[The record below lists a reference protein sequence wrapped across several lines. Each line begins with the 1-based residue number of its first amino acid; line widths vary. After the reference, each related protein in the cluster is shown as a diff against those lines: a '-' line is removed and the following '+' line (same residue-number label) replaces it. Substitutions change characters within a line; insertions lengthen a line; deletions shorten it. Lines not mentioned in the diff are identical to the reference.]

1 MARKSRRNKNVEAVS
16 NQIIENGENLI
27 DTGAY
32 IRVSV
37 ENSGNE
43 TDETLV
49 VQQMLFGEDGIFRI
63 VFDDYGVTETICSV
77 SLIFII
83 FYGGFGTNVKEAK
96 SVAAKALLLS
106 TLGVALTTGFVGVF
120 VHLVLRLP
128 WLESFLF
135 GSVIAST
142 DAASVFNIL
151 RTKKLDL
158 KYHTASLLEL
168 ESGSNDPVSY
178 MLTVV
183 FIAMMSGK
191 AVSLPL
197 MLAQQIGFGLVCGAA
212 AGRLAVWAMDRFS
225 FQIEEGNTIF
235 AVAAMLVSYALPQVI
250 GGNGYLAVYLCGI
263 IMGNSRIPEKRNL
276 MHVFDTVTGIAQMM
290 IFFLLGLLATPSEL
304 PAVLLPA
311 ALIMLFMT
319 VIARPAAVAA
329 ILLPFRSHIRQ
340 IGVVSWAG
348 LRGAASIVFAIM
360 AVLSKVPMHYNL
372 YNLVF
377 CVVLLSIA
385 VQGTFLPLV
394 SEKLRMIDRNM
405 DVRRTFNDYEEE
417 SSIHF
422 VKTHIQEGHLF
433 CGKRVRDISL
443 PPEMLIVMILRG
455 EEKRIPNG
463 DTLLLAGDL
472 LILAAPEFT
481 EGENLI
487 LRERTTVKGDKWTG
501 KTLKEV
507 PLSKGTL
514 VVSVRRGEETLIPT
528 GNTRIQ
534 EGDILIIAKY

>member
-1 MARKSRRNKNVEAVS
+1 
-16 NQIIENGENLI
+16 
-27 DTGAY
+27 
-32 IRVSV
+32 
-37 ENSGNE
+37 
-43 TDETLV
+43 
-49 VQQMLFGEDGIFRI
+49 
-63 VFDDYGVTETICSV
+63 
-77 SLIFII
+77 
-83 FYGGFGTNVKEAK
+83 
-96 SVAAKALLLS
+96 
-106 TLGVALTTGFVGVF
+106 
-120 VHLVLRLP
+120 
-128 WLESFLF
+128 
-135 GSVIAST
+135 
-142 DAASVFNIL
+142 
-151 RTKKLDL
+151 
-158 KYHTASLLEL
+158 
-168 ESGSNDPVSY
+168 

>member
-1 MARKSRRNKNVEAVS
+1 M
-16 NQIIENGENLI
+16 NQIILLVGVVIMICVLMGRVTSRLAVPSLLI
-27 DTGAY
+27 FIGL
-32 IRVSV
+32 
-37 ENSGNE
+37 G
-43 TDETLV
+43 
-49 VQQMLFGEDGIFRI
+49 MLFGEDGIFWI

-304 PAVLLPA
+304 PAVLLPGSTDHA
-311 ALIMLFMT
+311 
-319 VIARPAAVAA
+319 VYDGDRPSGGGSSHSSAVPVPYPSDWRG
-329 ILLPFRSHIRQ
+329 IL
-340 IGVVSWAG
+340 GG

>member
-1 MARKSRRNKNVEAVS
+1 MNQVILLVGVVIMICMLTGRVTSKLAVPS
-16 NQIIENGENLI
+16 LLFFIGL
-27 DTGAY
+27 G
-32 IRVSV
+32 
-37 ENSGNE
+37 
-43 TDETLV
+43 
-49 VQQMLFGEDGIFRI
+49 MLFGEDGVFRI
-63 VFDDYGVTETICSV
+63 PFNDYGVTELICSV

-96 SVAAKALLLS
+96 SVAAKAVLLS

-120 VHLVLRLP
+120 VHLVLQLP
-128 WLESFLF
+128 WLESFLV

-183 FIAMMSGK
+183 FIAMLSGK

-197 MLAQQIGFGLVCGAA
+197 MLAQQIGFGLLCGAA
-212 AGRLAVWAMDRFS
+212 IGRLAVWMMDRFS

-250 GGNGYLAVYLCGI
+250 GGNGYLVVYLCGI

-290 IFFLLGLLATPSEL
+290 IFFLLGLLVTPSEL
-304 PAVLLPA
+304 PAVLVPA
-311 ALIMLFMT
+311 ALIMVFMT
-319 VIARPAAVAA
+319 VVARPAAVAA

-340 IGVVSWAG
+340 VGVVSWAG

-360 AVLSKVPMHYNL
+360 AVLSNVPMRYNL

-385 VQGTFLPLV
+385 VQGTLLPLV
-394 SEKLRMIDRNM
+394 SEKLRMIDRSM

-422 VKTHIQEGHLF
+422 IKTHIQENHLF
-433 CGKRVRDISL
+433 CNKKVRDISL

-472 LILAAPEFT
+472 LILAAPEFA

-487 LRERTTVKGDKWTG
+487 LRERTAVKGDKWTG
-501 KTLKEV
+501 KELKEV
-507 PLSKGTL
+507 SLSKGTL

-528 GNTRIQ
+528 GNTKIQ
-534 EGDILIIAKY
+534 EGDTLIIAKY

>member
-1 MARKSRRNKNVEAVS
+1 M
-16 NQIIENGENLI
+16 
-27 DTGAY
+27 
-32 IRVSV
+32 
-37 ENSGNE
+37 
-43 TDETLV
+43 
-49 VQQMLFGEDGIFRI
+49 
-63 VFDDYGVTETICSV
+63 
-77 SLIFII
+77 
-83 FYGGFGTNVKEAK
+83 
-96 SVAAKALLLS
+96 
-106 TLGVALTTGFVGVF
+106 
-120 VHLVLRLP
+120 
-128 WLESFLF
+128 
-135 GSVIAST
+135 
-142 DAASVFNIL
+142 
-151 RTKKLDL
+151 
-158 KYHTASLLEL
+158 
-168 ESGSNDPVSY
+168 
-178 MLTVV
+178 
-183 FIAMMSGK
+183 
-191 AVSLPL
+191 
-197 MLAQQIGFGLVCGAA
+197 
-212 AGRLAVWAMDRFS
+212 
-225 FQIEEGNTIF
+225 
-235 AVAAMLVSYALPQVI
+235 
-250 GGNGYLAVYLCGI
+250 
-263 IMGNSRIPEKRNL
+263 
-276 MHVFDTVTGIAQMM
+276 
-290 IFFLLGLLATPSEL
+290 
-304 PAVLLPA
+304 
-311 ALIMLFMT
+311 
-319 VIARPAAVAA
+319 
-329 ILLPFRSHIRQ
+329 
-340 IGVVSWAG
+340 VSWAG

-507 PLSKGTL
+507 SLSKGTL

>member
-1 MARKSRRNKNVEAVS
+1 M
-16 NQIIENGENLI
+16 NQIILLVGVVIMICVLMGRVTSRLAVPSLLI
-27 DTGAY
+27 FIGL
-32 IRVSV
+32 
-37 ENSGNE
+37 G
-43 TDETLV
+43 
-49 VQQMLFGEDGIFRI
+49 MLFGEDGIFRI

-128 WLESFLF
+128 WLESFLV

-235 AVAAMLVSYALPQVI
+235 AVAAMLVI

-360 AVLSKVPMHYNL
+360 AVLMHYNL

-487 LRERTTVKGDKWTG
+487 LRERTTVRGDKWTG